1 MRRSWSSASS
11 RCTPTPPRAGDRP
24 GTPPRRARPP
34 RRWAPRSCEPC
45 EGWGPAWK
53 REFSAPTCRSNWS
66 TTARSPSCWSCE
78 RNDCMST
85 SQDKWG
91 VDRSDDDTWDIV
103 SSVGYTALL
112 VAGWRALH
120 AASDHPLVR
129 DDYAKY
135 FIAASADPF
144 LNGVLNDPGTSEG
157 AVAFPRLY
165 GVQTRFFDEFFSSAA
180 ERGIR
185 QAVIVAAGLDSR
197 AYRLTWPAGTTV
209 FEVDQPKVL
218 EFKARVLAQRAAEP
232 AADRRDVAADL
243 RDDWSIP
250 LQNKGF
256 NAEFPT
262 AWSVEGILPYLT
274 GDAQDTLF
282 SRITELS
289 APGSR
294 LGIGALGSC
303 LDQDRL
309 AALESSYPGLNLSGD
324 VNFSTLTYDEAT
336 KTKPAQWNDY
346 YGGHV
351 RAEA

>member
-1 MRRSWSSASS
+1 MSA
-11 RCTPTPPRAGDRP
+11 
-24 GTPPRRARPP
+24 
-34 RRWAPRSCEPC
+34 
-45 EGWGPAWK
+45 
-53 REFSAPTCRSNWS
+53 
-66 TTARSPSCWSCE
+66 
-78 RNDCMST
+78 

-120 AASDHPLVR
+120 AASGHPLVR
-129 DDYAKY
+129 DDYAKH

-144 LNGVLNDPGTSEG
+144 LNGALDDPDPSEG
-157 AVAFPRLY
+157 AGTFPRLY

-180 ERGIR
+180 GRGIR

-197 AYRLTWPAGTTV
+197 AYRLSWPTGTTV
-209 FEVDQPKVL
+209 FEIDQPKVL
-218 EFKARVLAQRAAEP
+218 EFKVRVLAEHAAET
-232 AADRRDVAADL
+232 AAERREVAADL

-250 LQNKGF
+250 LRAAGF
-256 NAEFPT
+256 DPGVPT

-282 SRITELS
+282 SRITALS

-303 LDQDRL
+303 LDGDRL
-309 AALESSYPGLNLSGD
+309 AALESGNPGLNLSGD
-324 VNFSTLTYDEAT
+324 VNFSTLTYDDAT
-336 KTKPAQWNDY
+336 KTKPAQWLADHGWTVDPVRTNPELQRDY
-346 YGGHV
+346 GRTPHQVDIDLDEIMHSEYV
-351 RAEA
+351 TATR

>member
-1 MRRSWSSASS
+1 MPSISS
-11 RCTPTPPRAGDRP
+11 RLPRTRFS
-24 GTPPRRARPP
+24 T
-34 RRWAPRSCEPC
+34 APL
-45 EGWGPAWK
+45 A
-53 REFSAPTCRSNWS
+53 
-66 TTARSPSCWSCE
+66 
-78 RNDCMST
+78 
-85 SQDKWG
+85 
-91 VDRSDDDTWDIV
+91 
-103 SSVGYTALL
+103 
-112 VAGWRALH
+112 
-120 AASDHPLVR
+120 
-129 DDYAKY
+129 
-135 FIAASADPF
+135 
-144 LNGVLNDPGTSEG
+144 DPGTSEG
-157 AVAFPRLY
+157 ATAFPRLY

-197 AYRLTWPAGTTV
+197 AYRLTWPTGTTV

-218 EFKARVLAQRAAEP
+218 EFKARVLAQHAAEP

-250 LQNKGF
+250 LRDTGF
-256 NAEFPT
+256 DTELPT

-309 AALESSYPGLNLSGD
+309 AALEDSYPGLNLSGD
-324 VNFSTLTYDEAT
+324 VNFSTLTYDDAT
-336 KTKPAQWNDY
+336 KTKPAQWLADHGWTVDPVRTNPELQRE
-346 YGGHV
+346 YGRTPPQVDLDLDEIMHSEYITAT
-351 RAEA
+351 R